1 MKLID
6 WIKSLFNKFIGMCKR
21 FIASALPL
29 ASQLLIG
36 KLRDVA
42 ITIVEK
48 LQATDL
54 TDEEKRAEAFRQIS
68 EYVTNAGI
76 DIRDS
81 LINLIIELALQFVKT
96 RDE

>member
-1 MKLID
+1 MWIID
-6 WIKSLFNKFIGMCKR
+6 FIIGLFNKFVKMCKE
-21 FIASALPL
+21 FLALALPL
-29 ASQLLIG
+29 ASQILVG